1 MYFLFTD
8 ETNKES
14 SGKAKFFIYGGV
26 YVPIERMKELHDL
39 VESIRQKAGYEPE
52 DEFKFAPS
60 TKPESV
66 SKDRFTKAKG
76 DLLVG
81 CSKLGIKFSAYLVH
95 HHIARRREISDLV
108 KWGANTIISVFDR
121 FLEEEKTFGFCIL
134 DRLPFE
140 GDYGYLKEK
149 FQIGLIFQGGKTQRL
164 NRILAYSASCEGA
177 THAISA
183 IDIILGSF
191 RYCVNEKEKDIV
203 PRKMFPV
210 IASMM
215 WHKKIGNTS
224 YLQERGLIFR
234 PKKFDV
240 PEYKSSYDEL
250 VERFKTLLK
259 TNGK

>member
-8 ETNKES
+8 ETNKEPS
-14 SGKAKFFIYGGV
+14 EKARFFIYGGV
-26 YVPIERMKELHDL
+26 FIPIGRMKELHDL
-39 VESIRQKAGYEPE
+39 VEGIRQKAGYKPK
-52 DEFKFAPS
+52 DELKFAPS
-60 TKPESV
+60 SKPDPV
-66 SKDRFTKAKG
+66 SKDSFTKAKG

-108 KWGANTIISVFDR
+108 KWGANTIISVFDQ
-121 FLEEEKTFGFCIL
+121 FLEEEKTFGVCIL

-140 GDYGYLKEK
+140 GDYAYLKEK
-149 FQIGLIFQGGKTQRL
+149 FQIGLIFQGGRTQRL
-164 NRILAYSASCEGA
+164 YRILAYAASCEGA

-203 PRKMFPV
+203 PKKMFPI

-215 WHKKIGNTS
+215 WHRKIGETL
-224 YLQERGLIFR
+224 YLRERGLVFR

-250 VERFKTLLK
+250 TERFKTLLGA
-259 TNGK
+259 NGK